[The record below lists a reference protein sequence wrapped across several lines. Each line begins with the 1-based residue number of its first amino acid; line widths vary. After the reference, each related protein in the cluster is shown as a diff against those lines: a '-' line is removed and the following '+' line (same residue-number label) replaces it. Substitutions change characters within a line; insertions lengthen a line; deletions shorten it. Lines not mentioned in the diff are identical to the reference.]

1 MINIKNDQVLSGNR
15 MGPDDYIPP
24 VITVLEINLEQG
36 FATSSAS
43 GSEDWGSINWE

>member
-36 FATSSAS
+36 FAASSS
-43 GSEDWGSINWE
+43 VSTIIWGTIVWD

>member
-1 MINIKNDQVLSGNR
+1 MKNIKNNQVLSR
-15 MGPDDYIPP
+15 SSMGPDDYIPP

-43 GSEDWGSINWE
+43 GSEDWDSIIW